1 MDDEPLEQWARRREE
16 RQARNKGRLR
26 QVPLW
31 GGPHRAVHLHPDQ
44 PRVIQES
51 DGTGWVTIGVVP
63 NLQAA
68 QEVLFGPPAAADE
81 QPATWDR
88 PAAAKPRGRHRR
100 PARGDF

>member
-31 GGPHRAVHLHPDQ
+31 GGP
-44 PRVIQES
+44 
-51 DGTGWVTIGVVP
+51 
-63 NLQAA
+63 
-68 QEVLFGPPAAADE
+68 

-100 PARGDF
+100 PARGNF